1 MKFSTL
7 LTASLYLVLMS
18 RSFTAAAADPRLNNG
33 YNAAPNRGL
42 FGLPMPQQWSG
53 ARPSAANS
61 GSINYGYRQTGYNPS
76 CPNGNCST
84 GSGYR
89 GTMANCPNGQ
99 CGTGACPN
107 GQCLNSACAN
117 GDCPNGCCV
126 NGQCT
131 TGECLTG
138 ASRRGNC
145 PNGNCN
151 TGSYTSNRYPVGAQ
165 ADWSPRSSRTGL
177 ADPYRRSDEY
187 NDRTEWTQRTSRP
200 VLAPLDDAF
209 NSRYRQD
216 DLSLRNE
223 YFGNDP
229 RSRANPNEWNRPSRR
244 SLEAPADSSS
254 SVARF

>member
-18 RSFTAAAADPRLNNG
+18 RSFTAAAADPRFSTG
-33 YNAAPNRGL
+33 YNGAPNRGL

-53 ARPSAANS
+53 ARPNGMNS
-61 GSINYGYRQTGYNPS
+61 GSSNYGYRQAGYDPN

-89 GTMANCPNGQ
+89 GAMSNCPNGQ
-99 CGTGACPN
+99 CATGDCSN
-107 GQCLNSACAN
+107 GQCLNAACAN

-138 ASRRGNC
+138 AYRGGNC

-151 TGSYTSNRYPVGAQ
+151 TGSYTNNRYPVGAQ
-165 ADWSPRSSRTGL
+165 ADWSPRSTRTGL
-177 ADPYRRSDEY
+177 ADPYRRADEFD
-187 NDRTEWTQRTSRP
+187 DRGGWTQRTSRP

-209 NSRYRQD
+209 SSRYRQN
-216 DLSLRNE
+216 DLDLRNE

-229 RSRANPNEWNRPSRR
+229 RSRMNSNEWNRPSRR
-244 SLEAPADSSS
+244 SLEAPASSS
-254 SVARF
+254 DSVARF